1 MNTSA
6 IKSTTLKW
14 LLLREF
20 WEHKGSMF
28 WAPLIVAGL
37 LIVLI
42 GGSLGYGV
50 AQHGLSTRVTINGHV
65 VHTGTLAA
73 AADELRPAIAKVASG
88 LYLGAAAPLFGIL
101 TFVVFFYCL
110 GALYDERRD
119 RSILFWKSLPV
130 SDPMTVLSKVI
141 TALCVAPMITIA
153 LGAAASLIL
162 LLIGCAV
169 FAANGVNL
177 FGTLFATPELFL
189 APLRLLGL
197 LPVYI
202 VWALPTIGWLLLVSS
217 WARSKPFLW
226 AVGAPLVALMLV
238 NWVNLVLTKVSGT
251 PLSFA
256 HAASGIVARM
266 LGGVVPG
273 IWFTFPGV
281 VPGGM
286 PVDGNGLDVGAV
298 FAQSWMSLAT
308 LDALL
313 GVLAGA
319 AMIYAA
325 VRMRRW
331 RDEG

>member
-1 MNTSA
+1 MNTSTM
-6 IKSTTLKW
+6 KSTTMKW
-14 LLLREF
+14 LLQREF

-37 LIVLI
+37 LIALI
-42 GGSLGYGV
+42 GGSLAYGV
-50 AQHGLSTRVTINGHV
+50 AQHGLPMRVMVNGHV

-73 AADELRPAIAKVASG
+73 AAEEMRPMVAKIASG

-101 TFVVFFYCL
+101 TVVVFFYCL

-130 SDPMTVLSKVI
+130 SDPMTVLSKVA
-141 TALCVAPMITIA
+141 TALIVAPMITIA

-162 LLIGCAV
+162 LLFGCAV
-169 FAANGVNL
+169 IAVYGVNL
-177 FGTLFATPELFL
+177 FGVLFATPELFL
-189 APLRLLGL
+189 APLRLLAL

-217 WARSKPFLW
+217 WARTKPFLW
-226 AVGAPLVALMLV
+226 AVGAPLVTLMLV
-238 NWVNLVLTKVSGT
+238 NWVNIVLTKVAGT
-251 PLSFA
+251 PLGFT

-266 LGGVVPG
+266 LAGVVPG

-281 VPGGM
+281 VPNAI
-286 PVDGNGLDVGAV
+286 PVDGNSLDVSRV
-298 FAQSWMSLAT
+298 FVQSWMSLAT

-319 AMIYAA
+319 AMIYVAM
-325 VRMRRW
+325 RMRRW